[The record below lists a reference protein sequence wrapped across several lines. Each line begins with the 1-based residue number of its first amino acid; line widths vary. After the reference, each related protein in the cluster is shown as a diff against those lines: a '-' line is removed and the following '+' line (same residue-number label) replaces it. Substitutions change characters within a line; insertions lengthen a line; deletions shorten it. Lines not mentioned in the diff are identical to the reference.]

1 METTKRINDLIN
13 VTKHLTQIL
22 GKENQILRDHEH
34 GRISELIEEKSC
46 ISRIY
51 ESKYKAL
58 EEETNLFTKLD
69 KNQKSDLHELNKE
82 VNNLIEENGTLLNI
96 AIQANQSI
104 VNLVAKAVRE
114 ASIKTETYGSS
125 GNNALSGAKAEAQSI
140 AFSLDQTL

>member
-1 METTKRINDLIN
+1 M
-13 VTKHLTQIL
+13 